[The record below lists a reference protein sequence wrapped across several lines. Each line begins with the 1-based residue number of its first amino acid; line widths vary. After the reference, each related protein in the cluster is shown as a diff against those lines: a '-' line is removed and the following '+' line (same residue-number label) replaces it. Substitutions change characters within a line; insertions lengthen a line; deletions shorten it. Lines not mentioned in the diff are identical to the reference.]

1 MTDDSEDDS
10 DETDVEDEE
19 EYETDS
25 GEDEDDNSHEV
36 PDKLDNGESDP
47 ANGRRFQGNR
57 EMHVLFNSVTICRL
71 GRMIANLQQANAE
84 TLARDIERGS
94 STTEVKARYVG
105 QLRNAAS
112 NARASWARE
121 MQSELEVAEQYR
133 VAMIQV
139 LQEEIRC

>member
-1 MTDDSEDDS
+1 
-10 DETDVEDEE
+10 
-19 EYETDS
+19 
-25 GEDEDDNSHEV
+25 
-36 PDKLDNGESDP
+36 
-47 ANGRRFQGNR
+47 
-57 EMHVLFNSVTICRL
+57 MHVLFNSVTICRL

-94 STTEVKARYVG
+94 STTEVKARYVC